1 MQDYDLVVIGAGPG
15 GYVAAIRA
23 AQLGLKVACV
33 DAHPAPGG
41 TCLRVGCIPSKALLE
56 SSHQYAALENRL
68 KQRGILVS
76 GVTLDLNKM
85 MSHKERVV
93 RALTGGVKSLF
104 KKNGIDLHVGR
115 GRLEGPGRVVVGD
128 GQTTLS
134 AKSIILATG
143 SRPASLPGITIDH
156 RFVLDSTDA
165 IALSSAPEH
174 LVVVGAGYIGL
185 ELGTVWRRL
194 GSQVTII
201 ESVDHI
207 LPGTDRGTADLAQK
221 LFARQGLS
229 FVLGARATQVTIDQ
243 ADCAVHIEG
252 GDAVA
257 GDRVLMAVGR
267 QPHTAGLGLDTLG
280 IDLAAR
286 GFIPVNDRFETSA
299 TGVYAVGD
307 VIGGAM
313 LAHKAEAEAV
323 SCVEMIVQGTPAG
336 DRPLIPSVAYTDPE
350 IACVGATEEDLNR
363 RDVPYRAGVFPWI
376 ANGRARSHGTLD
388 GEAKILA
395 HRESDQ
401 ILGVHLVGSQAGEL
415 IAEAVVAM
423 QLKATSHDLANSC
436 YPHPTLSEVLKEAA
450 LAVHKQA
457 LHI

>member
-56 SSHQYAALENRL
+56 SSHQFAALENRL
-68 KQRGILVS
+68 KQRGILVTD
-76 GVTLDLNKM
+76 VALDLNKM
-85 MSHKERVV
+85 MSHKDRVV

-115 GRLEGPGRVVVGD
+115 GRLDGAGRVVVGD
-128 GQTTLS
+128 GQATLA

-143 SRPASLPGITIDH
+143 SRPASLPGIAIDH
-156 RFVLDSTDA
+156 QFVLDSTDA
-165 IALSSAPEH
+165 IALASVPEH

-201 ESVDHI
+201 ESLQRI
-207 LPGTDRGTADLAQK
+207 LPGTDCGTADLAQK
-221 LFARQGLS
+221 LFTRQGLS
-229 FVLGARATQVTIDQ
+229 FVLGERVTQVTVDQ
-243 ADCAVHIEG
+243 ADCVVHVEG
-252 GDAVA
+252 GDPVS

-267 QPHTAGLGLDTLG
+267 RPHTEGLGLDTAG
-280 IDLAAR
+280 ISLNQA
-286 GFIPVNDRFETSA
+286 GCIPVNDRFETAA

-323 SCVEMIVQGTPAG
+323 SCVEMIVQGTPA
-336 DRPLIPSVAYTDPE
+336 DDLPLIPSVAYTDPE
-350 IACVGATEEDLNR
+350 IACVGSTEEDLQS
-363 RDVPYRAGVFPWI
+363 RDVPYRVGVFPWI
-376 ANGRARSHGTLD
+376 ANGRARSQGTLD

-401 ILGVHLVGSQAGEL
+401 ILGVHLVGPQAGEL

-423 QLKATSHDLANSC
+423 QLKATSRDLAHSC

-450 LAVHKQA
+450 LAVHNQA